1 MEVLIGFVE
10 SIVFKSDDTGYV
22 VCKIRSEKNLISAV
36 GTVPFIKEGQNV
48 KLKGY
53 WIVHKQFGN
62 QFNIQE
68 YEEVLPDS
76 LDGIEKYLSA
86 GIIHGIGPVTAK
98 KIISKFGNETLD
110 IMENHIERLKEIEGI
125 GEKKFQIIY
134 KSYIEQQ
141 GLKDV
146 ILYFHK
152 HGVTNNQ
159 CMKIYKKF
167 GPNAKQ
173 IVSNN
178 PYILCEEISGI
189 GFKTADR
196 IAMSIGIENDSEFRI
211 QSGIKYTMNQF
222 CAAGS
227 TYMLKSDIIKECE
240 KNLLVSKELIEKN
253 LYDMAASQK
262 IVLEKVNGEEAGFL
276 LQYYYC
282 ELGVT
287 SKIITLGL
295 QDIQTI
301 NTDIDFEID
310 VFEREQKINFAE
322 SQREAIR
329 GAFSNGIEIIT
340 GGPGTGKTTI
350 IKAIIHIYENNGMK
364 VVLGAPTGRAA
375 KRMTESTGREAKT
388 IHRLLEIGVSDDEGE
403 ESIFAKGEGSPL
415 DCDVIIIDEA
425 SMIDIMLMHSLLK
438 AVNLGTRL
446 IIVGDVDQLPS
457 VGPGNVLRDLI
468 ESEYIKVVR
477 LKEIFR
483 QGTESLIVVNAHRIN
498 KGQMPLLNHKDKD
511 FFFIN
516 CDNQE
521 KIVNIIKDL
530 VYRRLPKFNKTWDKL
545 RDMQV
550 LTPMRKGVLGVNNLN
565 ISLQE
570 MFNPKSKYKKEKEL
584 KDITFREGDKVM
596 QTKNNYT
603 LKWFRVGGSGENEG
617 VGVFNGD
624 LGFIESIDKER
635 KCMTIIFD
643 EERKVVYDFN
653 FLDELDLAYAT
664 TIHKSQGSEFK
675 VVIIPVFM
683 GSPFL
688 MNRNLLYTGI
698 TRAKQLVVVVGF
710 QKALMYMI
718 NNTNSME
725 RHSALKYRIRDIISQ
740 DEIEH
745 NESSKD
751 ELEFDEEFIKGLEEF
766 NEHNESF

>member
-1 MEVLIGFVE
+1 MEVLNGFVE
-10 SIVFKSDDTGYV
+10 NIVFKSEDTGYV
-22 VCKIRSEKNLISAV
+22 VCKIRNEKELVSAV
-36 GTVPFIKEGQNV
+36 GTVPFMKEGQNV
-48 KLKGY
+48 KLTGY
-53 WIVHKQFGN
+53 WTVHKQFGN
-62 QFNIQE
+62 QFNIQD
-68 YEEVLPDS
+68 YEELLPNS

-98 KIISKFGNETLD
+98 KIIEKFGAETLD
-110 IMENHIERLKEIEGI
+110 IMENNIERLTEIEGI

-134 KSYIEQQ
+134 ESYIEQQ
-141 GLKDV
+141 GLKDI

-152 HGVTNNQ
+152 HGMTNNQ
-159 CMKIYKKF
+159 CVKIYKKF
-167 GPNAKQ
+167 GPNARQ
-173 IVSNN
+173 IVSDN
-178 PYILCEEISGI
+178 PYILCDEISGI

-196 IAMSIGIENDSEFRI
+196 IAMSIGIENNSEFRI
-211 QSGIKYTMNQF
+211 QSAIKYVMNQF
-222 CAAGS
+222 CAAGN
-227 TYMLKSDIIKECE
+227 TFMPKNNIIEECE
-240 KNLLVSKELIEKN
+240 KNLLISKELIEKN
-253 LYDMAASQK
+253 IYDMAAQQK
-262 IVLEKVNGEEAGFL
+262 IIIEKINDVEIGFL

-295 QDIQTI
+295 QQIQTI
-301 NTDIDFEID
+301 NSDVDFEID
-310 VFEREQKINFAE
+310 VFEKDQKIQFAE
-322 SQREAIR
+322 SQREAII
-329 GAFSNGIEIIT
+329 GAFNNGIEIIT

-364 VVLGAPTGRAA
+364 VILGAPTGRAA

-388 IHRLLEIGVSDDEGE
+388 IHRLLEMGVSEEDESVFE
-403 ESIFAKGEGSPL
+403 KGESSPL

-425 SMIDIMLMHSLLK
+425 SMIDIMLMQNLLK
-438 AVNLGTRL
+438 AINLGTRL

-457 VGPGNVLRDLI
+457 VGPGNVLKDLI

-483 QGTESLIVVNAHRIN
+483 QGAESLIVINAHRIN
-498 KGQMPLLNHKDKD
+498 EGQMPLLNQKDKD

-516 CDNQE
+516 ENNQDE
-521 KIVNIIKDL
+521 ILNTIIDL
-530 VYRRLPKFNKTWDKL
+530 MNRRLPTFNKSWDIL

-550 LTPMRKGVLGVNNLN
+550 LTPMRKGILGVNNLN
-565 ISLQE
+565 IRLQE
-570 MFNPKSKYKKEKEL
+570 IFNSPSKDKKEKTSR
-584 KDITFREGDKVM
+584 DILFREGDKVM

-603 LKWFRVGGSGENEG
+603 LKWVRVNGFGESEG
-617 VGVFNGD
+617 AGVFNGD
-624 LGFIESIDKER
+624 LGFIESIDEER
-635 KCMTIIFD
+635 KALTIIFD
-643 EERKVVYDFN
+643 DERKIVYDFN

-718 NNTNSME
+718 NNTNSIE
-725 RHSALKYRIRDIISQ
+725 RYSALKHRIRDIIT
-740 DEIEH
+740 
-745 NESSKD
+745 KD
-751 ELEFDEEFIKGLEEF
+751 EF
-766 NEHNESF
+766 N

>member
-1 MEVLIGFVE
+1 MEVLNGFVE
-10 SIVFKSDDTGYV
+10 NIVFKSEDTGYV
-22 VCKIRSEKNLISAV
+22 VCKIRNEKELVSAV
-36 GTVPFIKEGQNV
+36 GTVPFMKEGQNV
-48 KLKGY
+48 KLTGY
-53 WIVHKQFGN
+53 WTVHKQFGN

-68 YEEVLPDS
+68 YEELLPNS

-98 KIISKFGNETLD
+98 KIIEKFGVETLD
-110 IMENHIERLKEIEGI
+110 IMENHIERLTEIEGI

-134 KSYIEQQ
+134 ESYIEQQ
-141 GLKDV
+141 GLKDI

-159 CMKIYKKF
+159 CIKIYKKF

-173 IVSNN
+173 IVSDN
-178 PYILCEEISGI
+178 PYILCDEITGI

-196 IAMSIGIENDSEFRI
+196 IAMSIGIKSISEFRI
-211 QSGIKYTMNQF
+211 QSGIKYVMNQF
-222 CAAGS
+222 CATGN
-227 TYMLKSDIIKECE
+227 TFMPKNNIIEECE
-240 KNLLVSKELIEKN
+240 KNLLISKELIEKN
-253 LYDMAASQK
+253 IYDMAVEQK
-262 IVLEKVNGEEAGFL
+262 IIIEKIDDVEIGFL

-295 QDIQTI
+295 QQIQTI
-301 NTDIDFEID
+301 NSDVDFEID
-310 VFEREQKINFAE
+310 VFEKEHKIQFAE
-322 SQREAIR
+322 SQREAIL
-329 GAFSNGIEIIT
+329 GAFNNGIEIIT

-350 IKAIIHIYENNGMK
+350 IRAIIHIYENNGMK
-364 VVLGAPTGRAA
+364 VILGAPTGRAA

-388 IHRLLEIGVSDDEGE
+388 IHRLLEMGISEEDESVFE
-403 ESIFAKGEGSPL
+403 KGESSPL

-425 SMIDIMLMHSLLK
+425 SMIDIMLMQNLLK
-438 AVNLGTRL
+438 AITLGTRL

-457 VGPGNVLRDLI
+457 VGPGNVLKDLI

-483 QGTESLIVVNAHRIN
+483 QGAESLIVVNAHRIN
-498 KGQMPLLNHKDKD
+498 EGEMPLLNQKDKD

-516 CDNQE
+516 ENDQD
-521 KIVNIIKDL
+521 KILNTIIDL
-530 VYRRLPKFNKTWDKL
+530 MNRRLPKFNKSWDILK
-545 RDMQV
+545 DMQV
-550 LTPMRKGVLGVNNLN
+550 LTPMRKGTLGVNNLN
-565 ISLQE
+565 IRLQE
-570 MFNPKSKYKKEKEL
+570 IFNSPSKDKKEKTSR
-584 KDITFREGDKVM
+584 DIVFREGDKVM

-603 LKWFRVGGSGENEG
+603 LKWVRVNGVGESEG
-617 VGVFNGD
+617 AGVFNGD
-624 LGFIESIDKER
+624 LGFIESIDEENKVLTILFDDER
-635 KCMTIIFD
+635 KII
-643 EERKVVYDFN
+643 YDFN
-653 FLDELDLAYAT
+653 FIDELDLAYAT

-683 GSPFL
+683 GSPYL

-718 NNTNSME
+718 NNTNSIE
-725 RHSALKYRIRDIISQ
+725 RYSALKHRIRDIIT
-740 DEIEH
+740 
-745 NESSKD
+745 KD
-751 ELEFDEEFIKGLEEF
+751 EFEE
-766 NEHNESF
+766 

>member
-1 MEVLIGFVE
+1 MEVLNGFVE
-10 SIVFKSDDTGYV
+10 NIVFKSEDTGYV
-22 VCKIRSEKNLISAV
+22 VCRIRNEKTLISAV
-36 GTVPFIKEGQNV
+36 GTVPFLREGQNV
-48 KLKGY
+48 KLTGY
-53 WIVHKQFGN
+53 WTVHKQFGN
-62 QFNIQE
+62 QFNIQD
-68 YEEVLPDS
+68 YEELLPNS

-98 KIISKFGNETLD
+98 KIIERFGEETLD
-110 IMENHIERLKEIEGI
+110 IMENHIERLMEIEGI

-134 KSYIEQQ
+134 ESYIEQQ
-141 GLKDV
+141 GLKDI

-159 CMKIYKKF
+159 CVKIYKKF
-167 GPNAKQ
+167 GPNARQ
-173 IVSNN
+173 IVSDN
-178 PYILCEEISGI
+178 PYILCDEISGI

-196 IAMSIGIENDSEFRI
+196 IAMSIGIEKNSEFRI
-211 QSGIKYTMNQF
+211 QSGIKYVMNQF
-222 CAAGS
+222 CSAGN
-227 TYMLKSDIIKECE
+227 TFMPKNNIIEECE
-240 KNLLVSKELIEKN
+240 NNLLISKELIEKN
-253 LYDMAASQK
+253 IYDMAAQQK
-262 IVLEKVNGEEAGFL
+262 IIVENINGTEVGFL

-295 QDIQTI
+295 QQIQTI
-301 NTDIDFEID
+301 NSDVDFEIN
-310 VFEREQKINFAE
+310 VFEKEQNIKFAE
-322 SQREAIR
+322 SQREAII
-329 GAFSNGIEIIT
+329 GAFNNGIEIIT

-364 VVLGAPTGRAA
+364 VILGAPTGRAA

-388 IHRLLEIGVSDDEGE
+388 IHRLLEMGISEDDESVFE
-403 ESIFAKGEGSPL
+403 KGESSPL

-425 SMIDIMLMHSLLK
+425 SMIDIILMQNLLK
-438 AVNLGTRL
+438 AINLGTRL

-457 VGPGNVLRDLI
+457 VGPGNVLKDLI
-468 ESEYIKVVR
+468 ESDYIKVVR

-483 QGTESLIVVNAHRIN
+483 QGSESLIVVNAHRIN
-498 KGQMPLLNHKDKD
+498 EGQMPLLNQKDRD
-511 FFFIN
+511 FFFISE
-516 CDNQE
+516 DNQE
-521 KIVNIIKDL
+521 RIANTIMDL
-530 VYRRLPKFNKTWDKL
+530 INRRLPKFNKSWNKL
-545 RDMQV
+545 KDMQV
-550 LTPMRKGVLGVNNLN
+550 LTPMRKGVLGVTNLN
-565 ISLQE
+565 TKLQE
-570 MFNPKSKYKKEKEL
+570 MFNASSKDKKEKTSR
-584 KDITFREGDKVM
+584 DIIFREGDKVM

-603 LKWFRVGGSGENEG
+603 LKWIRVSGYGENEG

-624 LGFIESIDKER
+624 LGFIESIDEER
-635 KCMTIIFD
+635 KTLTIIFD
-643 EERKVVYDFN
+643 EERKVIYDFN

-718 NNTNSME
+718 NNTNSIE
-725 RHSALKYRIRDIISQ
+725 RYSSLRYRIREIIT
-740 DEIEH
+740 
-745 NESSKD
+745 KG
-751 ELEFDEEFIKGLEEF
+751 EFEE
-766 NEHNESF
+766 

>member
-1 MEVLIGFVE
+1 MP
-10 SIVFKSDDTGYV
+10 
-22 VCKIRSEKNLISAV
+22 N
-36 GTVPFIKEGQNV
+36 
-48 KLKGY
+48 
-53 WIVHKQFGN
+53 
-62 QFNIQE
+62 
-68 YEEVLPDS
+68 S

-86 GIIHGIGPVTAK
+86 GVIHGIGPVTAK
-98 KIISKFGNETLD
+98 KIIAKFGEETLD
-110 IMENHIERLKEIEGI
+110 IMENHIERLMEIEGI

-134 KSYIEQQ
+134 ESYIEQQ
-141 GLKDV
+141 GLKDI

-159 CMKIYKKF
+159 CIKIYKKF

-196 IAMSIGIENDSEFRI
+196 IAMSIGIKSDSDFRI
-211 QSGIKYTMNQF
+211 QSGIKYVMNQY
-222 CAAGS
+222 CAAGN
-227 TYMLKSDIIKECE
+227 TYMPKKNIIDECV

-253 LYDMAASQK
+253 IYDMSATNK
-262 IVLEKVNGEEAGFL
+262 IILEKVNGEEGGFL

-295 QDIQTI
+295 QDIPTI
-301 NTDIDFEID
+301 NSDIEFEID
-310 VFEREQKINFAE
+310 VFEREQKIKFAD
-322 SQREAIR
+322 SQKEAII
-329 GAFSNGIEIIT
+329 GAFNNGIEIIT

-364 VVLGAPTGRAA
+364 VILGAPTGRAA

-388 IHRLLEIGVSDDEGE
+388 IHRLLEMGVSEDDESVFE
-403 ESIFAKGEGSPL
+403 KGESSPL

-425 SMIDIMLMHSLLK
+425 SMIDIMLMQSLLK
-438 AVNLGTRL
+438 AIKLGTRL

-457 VGPGNVLRDLI
+457 VGAGNVLRDLI
-468 ESEYIKVVR
+468 ESDYIKVVR

-483 QGTESLIVVNAHRIN
+483 QGNESLIVVNAHRIN
-498 KGQMPLLNHKDKD
+498 EGKMPLLNQKDKD

-516 CDNQE
+516 GDNQD
-521 KIVNIIKDL
+521 KIVDTIKDL
-530 VYRRLPKFNKTWDKL
+530 INRRLPGFNKSWDKL
-545 RDMQV
+545 RDMQI
-550 LTPMRKGVLGVNNLN
+550 LTPMRKGTLGVVNLN
-565 ISLQE
+565 NSLQE
-570 MFNPKSKYKKEKEL
+570 MFNPPSDNKKEKSSRDL
-584 KDITFREGDKVM
+584 VFREGDKVM
-596 QTKNNYT
+596 QTKNNYS
-603 LKWFRVGGSGENEG
+603 LKWFRVAGIGENEG
-617 VGVFNGD
+617 IGVFNGD
-624 LGFIESIDKER
+624 LGFIQSIDEEK
-635 KCMTIIFD
+635 KAMTIIFD
-643 EERKVVYDFN
+643 DERKVIYDFS
-653 FLDELDLAYAT
+653 FLDELDLAYAC

-725 RHSALKYRIRDIISQ
+725 RHSALKYRIKDIISK
-740 DEIEH
+740 DEIEGGF
-745 NESSKD
+745 EY
-751 ELEFDEEFIKGLEEF
+751 ELDEEFQKGLEEF
-766 NEHNESF
+766 ERENSN

>member
-1 MEVLIGFVE
+1 MEVLNGFVE
-10 SIVFKSDDTGYV
+10 NIVFKSEDTGYV
-22 VCKIRSEKNLISAV
+22 VCRIRNDKNLISAV
-36 GTVPFIKEGQNV
+36 GTVPFLKEGQNV
-48 KLKGY
+48 KLTGY
-53 WIVHKQFGN
+53 WTVHKQFGN

-68 YEEVLPDS
+68 YEELLPNS

-98 KIISKFGNETLD
+98 KIIEKFGEETLD
-110 IMENHIERLKEIEGI
+110 IMENNIERLMEIEGI

-134 KSYIEQQ
+134 ESYIEQQ
-141 GLKDV
+141 GLKDI

-159 CMKIYKKF
+159 CVKIYKKF
-167 GPNAKQ
+167 GPNARQ
-173 IVSNN
+173 IVCDN
-178 PYILCEEISGI
+178 PYILCDEISGI

-196 IAMSIGIENDSEFRI
+196 IAMSIGIEKNSDFRI
-211 QSGIKYTMNQF
+211 QSGIKYVMNQF
-222 CAAGS
+222 CAAGN
-227 TYMLKSDIIKECE
+227 TFMPKNNIIEECE
-240 KNLLVSKELIEKN
+240 KNLLVFKELIEKN
-253 LYDMAASQK
+253 IYDMAAKQK
-262 IVLEKVNGEEAGFL
+262 IIVENVDGSEVGFL

-295 QDIQTI
+295 QQIQTI
-301 NTDIDFEID
+301 NSDVDFEID
-310 VFEREQKINFAE
+310 VFEKEQNIKFAE
-322 SQREAIR
+322 SQREAII
-329 GAFSNGIEIIT
+329 GAFNNGIEIIT

-364 VVLGAPTGRAA
+364 VILGAPTGRAA

-388 IHRLLEIGVSDDEGE
+388 IHRLLEMGVSEDDESVFERGE
-403 ESIFAKGEGSPL
+403 SSPL

-425 SMIDIMLMHSLLK
+425 SMIDIILMQNLLK

-457 VGPGNVLRDLI
+457 VGPGNVLKDLI

-477 LKEIFR
+477 LREIFR
-483 QGTESLIVVNAHRIN
+483 QESESLIVVNAHKIN
-498 KGQMPLLNHKDKD
+498 QGEMPVLNQKDKD

-516 CDNQE
+516 EESQE
-521 KIVNIIKDL
+521 RIVNTIIDL
-530 VYRRLPKFNKTWDKL
+530 INRRLPKFNKSWDKL
-545 RDMQV
+545 KDMQV
-550 LTPMRKGVLGVNNLN
+550 LTPMRKGILGVTNLN
-565 ISLQE
+565 TKLQE
-570 MFNPKSKYKKEKEL
+570 MFNPPSKDKKEKTSR
-584 KDITFREGDKVM
+584 DIILREGDKVM

-603 LKWFRVGGSGENEG
+603 LKWIRVSGFGESEG

-624 LGFIESIDKER
+624 LGFIESIDEER
-635 KCMTIIFD
+635 KILTIIFD
-643 EERKVVYDFN
+643 EERKVLYDFN

-698 TRAKQLVVVVGF
+698 TRAKQLVVVIGF
-710 QKALMYMI
+710 QKALMYMV
-718 NNTNSME
+718 NNTNSIE
-725 RHSALKYRIRDIISQ
+725 RYSALKYRIRDIIT
-740 DEIEH
+740 
-745 NESSKD
+745 KD
-751 ELEFDEEFIKGLEEF
+751 EFED
-766 NEHNESF
+766 